1 MMPFGVS
8 SMMRLATVWM
18 NSWSWLENRMFP
30 LNDCNVLL
38 NAWMDSTERGS
49 GGALQ
54 HFYQSV
60 PWCVAAPFA
69 EFAAHCAAQIQC
81 ILYTPLHFV

>member
-1 MMPFGVS
+1 MPFGVS

-38 NAWMDSTERGS
+38 NAWMDSKSRWLVGVS
-49 GGALQ
+49 RMIPV
-54 HFYQSV
+54 S
-60 PWCVAAPFA
+60 
-69 EFAAHCAAQIQC
+69 
-81 ILYTPLHFV
+81 YTHLTLPTKRIV